1 MGGEFSIIVMGFT
14 IACVVLGFLLGMLR
28 GRNRSILRFVIVLG
42 CAVGAFFLKD
52 VLIETAMSLEIEGQ
66 TLKDTLVATMSE
78 TAELPEYLSQLIV
91 SLVEVIVGLVCF
103 LVLFFA
109 LQFFS
114 WIILFPILKI
124 FVRREGKKK
133 ILFGG
138 IVGVLQG
145 VIVAFVICSPLTGAI
160 VQVDKMSGLKFGEQ
174 TVGEMAEL
182 PDFSDYLSSPMAS
195 IYTSTGSWFFD
206 AMTTYTDTE
215 GNKVTLDDT
224 VQAAETGTKV
234 VEEVEKISTSLESLD
249 DPNSEKT
256 KPEVLRDVS
265 SSLKNIDDAITETS
279 DGGKQVLQQVIVSVG
294 EMISKEEGGEG
305 GEGDSSSTETT
316 DKISEV
322 IEKIDIEKVDFGAAA
337 EAVEGIA
344 DYLDT
349 EEGEPITSDTAGK
362 IVNGLAGNAVIIEM
376 IPEDTQLVEIVNE
389 DDKQTFIDA
398 IENTELSD
406 EDKNKLL
413 EILGL
418 NG

>member
-160 VQVDKMSGLKFGEQ
+160 VQVEHRNEVIKRSRNVDTSEKSHAANRDESTHRGDGRLK
-174 TVGEMAEL
+174 VKILLA
-182 PDFSDYLSSPMAS
+182 PPK
-195 IYTSTGSWFFD
+195 TSTANVKIQVKPPIASSNLV
-206 AMTTYTDTE
+206 MTAIN
-215 GNKVTLDDT
+215 GH
-224 VQAAETGTKV
+224 V
-234 VEEVEKISTSLESLD
+234 VKRLTQR
-249 DPNSEKT
+249 SE
-256 KPEVLRDVS
+256 
-265 SSLKNIDDAITETS
+265 
-279 DGGKQVLQQVIVSVG
+279 
-294 EMISKEEGGEG
+294 
-305 GEGDSSSTETT
+305 
-316 DKISEV
+316 
-322 IEKIDIEKVDFGAAA
+322 
-337 EAVEGIA
+337 
-344 DYLDT
+344 
-349 EEGEPITSDTAGK
+349 
-362 IVNGLAGNAVIIEM
+362 
-376 IPEDTQLVEIVNE
+376 
-389 DDKQTFIDA
+389 
-398 IENTELSD
+398 
-406 EDKNKLL
+406 
-413 EILGL
+413 L
-418 NG
+418 NGV